1 MLADFSELL
10 PRPLGLLWWAN
21 PVRRSRFSSSVAV
34 PSSLTLFPPG
44 FQSFHVGTTRGQQTE
59 SAALEDLCK
68 HPWVPLSS
76 ECTGWVWSWGQSV
89 QCSNQLDEACLI
101 FSLAVILAGLIITA
115 H

>member
-1 MLADFSELL
+1 MPL
-10 PRPLGLLWWAN
+10 PPQAALVGQSGE
-21 PVRRSRFSSSVAV
+21 VKTVFSSSVVAV
-34 PSSLTLFPPG
+34 PSLTLFPPG
-44 FQSFHVGTTRGQQTE
+44 FQSFHVGTTTRGQQTE
-59 SAALEDLCK
+59 WSAALEDLCK

-101 FSLAVILAGLIITA
+101 FSLSVILAGLIITA